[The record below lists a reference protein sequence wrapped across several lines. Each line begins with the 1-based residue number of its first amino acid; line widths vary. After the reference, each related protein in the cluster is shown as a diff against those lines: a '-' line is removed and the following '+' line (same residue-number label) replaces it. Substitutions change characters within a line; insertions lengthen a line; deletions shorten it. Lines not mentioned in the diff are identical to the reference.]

1 MNEQMKYEMLPVTG
15 TSLFRIRA
23 LRDIPKYNVLKGQ
36 EGGLIEKEANLCQS
50 NDGWIHYDSM
60 VTGNATVIDG
70 LLEKKSHVR
79 GNAIILFGVLT
90 STFVSGNSRIESDIH
105 IEHSEITDTFLEG
118 EGKIK
123 ASTLK
128 KVRVKNGIDVK
139 DCYIDSKYGIHF
151 KQKLVM
157 DNVNMQVEE
166 GTVYDVVMWKHVK
179 IKATQLVINEPIF
192 LKHVDIDVSNV
203 FSVKKG
209 ELFSQ
214 YPTEIIGKN
223 MENPVQVKGTSFRL
237 KDASIKG
244 EVLIEGE
251 VDVIDSSIQDMAH
264 ICMHGVVEDCFLT
277 ELASIKLSMDKGKF
291 VSKLELDG
299 ERTLCD

>member
-1 MNEQMKYEMLPVTG
+1 MNEQNKYEMLAVPG

-50 NDGWIHYDSM
+50 NDGWIYYDSM

-70 LLEKKSHVR
+70 LLENKSHVR
-79 GNAIILFGVLT
+79 DNALILFGKLT

-118 EGKIK
+118 GGKIK
-123 ASTLK
+123 SSTLK
-128 KVRVKNGIDVK
+128 KVRVKNGIDIK
-139 DCYIDSKYGIHF
+139 DCYIDSKYGVHF
-151 KQKLVM
+151 KQKIVM
-157 DNVNMQVEE
+157 DNVNMEVEE
-166 GTVYDVVMWKHVK
+166 GTVYGVVVWKHVK
-179 IKATQLVINEPIF
+179 IKAKQIGINRPVILN
-192 LKHVDIDVSNV
+192 HVDIDVSNV
-203 FSVKKG
+203 FLVKKG
-209 ELFSQ
+209 EVLARYS
-214 YPTEIIGKN
+214 PKMIGKD

-264 ICMHGVVEDCFLT
+264 ICMHGVIEDCYLS